1 MKEKGEFEHA
11 KVCPMTADIT
21 SIHPSNSF
29 MSSEY
34 SANKVLLFLP
44 SLHCLISLHFYSCDI
59 WSWWLYSWIIKV
71 AVTFWVSQ
79 RSHTA
84 LLFPLSP
91 LPLPRHW
98 LREQMTLW
106 NRRERTLGLQRPR
119 APVTANPWWCG
130 SKATLCP
137 GRMLQ
142 SLGKRENW
150 KESQREV
157 GAFIWVKGTQLSFL
171 PRLTPGG
178 MGWLNK
184 KSHRLEGI
192 QNRGSL
198 CSSLLAPEFLVYW
211 NGYVGEMA
219 QRSPLGC
226 RRGSHPPGNWCDIST
241 TQGKGR
247 LIMKTAPVS

>member
-157 GAFIWVKGTQLSFL
+157 GAFIWVRGTQLSFL
-171 PRLTPGG
+171 PGWPLEEWGDSTKNPIGWRAFRTEVACVLVSWPPSFWCIEMGTWEKWLRGLPWDAGEGATPQETDVTF
-178 MGWLNK
+178 LPPREK
-184 KSHRLEGI
+184 EG
-192 QNRGSL
+192 S
-198 CSSLLAPEFLVYW
+198 
-211 NGYVGEMA
+211 
-219 QRSPLGC
+219 
-226 RRGSHPPGNWCDIST
+226 
-241 TQGKGR
+241 
-247 LIMKTAPVS
+247 

>member
-1 MKEKGEFEHA
+1 MHERERGIWAMQKSVPWQLTSLPSIPQIHL
-11 KVCPMTADIT
+11 CPL
-21 SIHPSNSF
+21 SILQTRCCYF
-29 MSSEY
+29 
-34 SANKVLLFLP
+34 FLP
-44 SLHCLISLHFYSCDI
+44 YIACLISLHFYSCDI

-84 LLFPLSP
+84 LHFPLSP

-184 KSHRLEGI
+184 KSHRVEGI

-198 CSSLLAPEFLVYW
+198 CSSLLARVSGVLKWVRGRNGSEVSLGIQESEPPPQETDVTFLPPR
-211 NGYVGEMA
+211 EKE
-219 QRSPLGC
+219 
-226 RRGSHPPGNWCDIST
+226 GS
-241 TQGKGR
+241 
-247 LIMKTAPVS
+247 

>member
-1 MKEKGEFEHA
+1 MHERERGKGNLSHA

-119 APVTANPWWCG
+119 APVTANPWWCW

-142 SLGKRENW
+142 SLGKRVNW

-157 GAFIWVKGTQLSFL
+157 GAFIWVRGTQLSFL
-171 PRLTPGG
+171 P
-178 MGWLNK
+178 GWP
-184 KSHRLEGI
+184 LEEWGDSTKNPI
-192 QNRGSL
+192 GWRAFRTEVAYVLVSW
-198 CSSLLAPEFLVYW
+198 PEFLVYW

-219 QRSPLGC
+219 QRSPSGY
-226 RRGSHPPGNWCDIST
+226 RRVSHPPQETDVTFLPPREKEGS
-241 TQGKGR
+241 
-247 LIMKTAPVS
+247 